1 MNTINSKSKLIKILI
16 VDDHKM
22 VRDGIKIMLE
32 SQEERMMFSITEAE
46 SGELALELVNENDFD
61 IILMDQ
67 QLTGILGAEVVV
79 NIMKLKPESKVLAVS
94 NYDEFAYISDMLKSG
109 AKGYVLKNIG
119 PDELFKAIETI
130 LDGKNYYANDVAIKL
145 INVNSIQQIESNDKA
160 SFLSNREMEILK
172 MIAEEYTNDQIAK
185 KLNVAK
191 RTVDSHRQN
200 LLHKLNVKNTV
211 GLINYVHKHKLV

>member
-1 MNTINSKSKLIKILI
+1 MTLTKNKLIEILI

-22 VRDGIKIMLE
+22 VRDGIKTMLE
-32 SQEERMMFSITEAE
+32 SQEERISFSIEEAE
-46 SGELALELVNENDFD
+46 TGEAAIELISKKKYD
-61 IILMDQ
+61 IVLMDQ
-67 QLTGILGAEVVV
+67 QLPGISGAEVVLKIV
-79 NIMKLKPESKVLAVS
+79 KLRPEIRVLAVS

-145 INVNSIQQIESNDKA
+145 INVNSIQQINSNNEKLNG
-160 SFLSNREMEILK
+160 LSSRELEVLK
-172 MIAEEYTNDQIAK
+172 MIASELTNEEIAK
-185 KLNVAK
+185 KLSVAK

-200 LLHKLNVKNTV
+200 LLNKLKVKNTA
-211 GLINYVHKHKLV
+211 GLINYVHKHKLI